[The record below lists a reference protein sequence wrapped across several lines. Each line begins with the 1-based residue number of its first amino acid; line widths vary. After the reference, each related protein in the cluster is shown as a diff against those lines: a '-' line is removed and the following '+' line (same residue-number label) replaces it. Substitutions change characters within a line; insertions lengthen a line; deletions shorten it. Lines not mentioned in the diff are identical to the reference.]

1 MRAKIINADCKDV
14 LAKLPSDSIDSVV
27 TDPPYELGFMNKG
40 WDSKGI
46 AYDVKMWAEV
56 LRVLKPGGYALVFGG
71 TRTYH
76 RMAVAIEDAGFE
88 IVDSIDW
95 IYGSGFP
102 KALDI
107 SKAIDKKLG
116 KERPVI
122 GTEKGSGNRIDT
134 ATAGGTFSGTQGGY
148 NFAQEVAVT
157 SAATPEAKQWE
168 GWKTQLKPAHEP
180 IVVARK
186 PFVGTSPV
194 SVLLEIQLRAQG
206 VTEEIE
212 WA

>member
-116 KERPVI
+116 
-122 GTEKGSGNRIDT
+122 
-134 ATAGGTFSGTQGGY
+134 ATREVSVSRTDGAGGVGLYDRSSTFKPEYSET
-148 NFAQEVAVT
+148 
-157 SAATPEAKQWE
+157 AAGSPEAKQWE